1 MNSGIKNYLNEYV
14 KQPDPQFAVLI
25 KGDWGCGKTYFIKNW
40 IEKQSPEVLTPIY
53 VSLYGLKHTKQITT
67 AINRV
72 LYPILYGKLATISK
86 SIGKVLSGIVFKH
99 EVDLDGDE
107 DKDIFINLGFDSL
120 SILSSNDENIKS
132 DKFLIFDDF
141 ERCQVELQELLGYI
155 NYLVEHCHCHVL
167 IIGDISQIRD
177 SHSRFNAFKEKTIGR
192 EFILKPEYDDA
203 IKSFVN
209 EPQIGDFVKEHIEN
223 IKKTFEITQS
233 KNLRVLRQCLYDFS
247 RQQEQVD
254 QPNDERYKD
263 VMLSVLC
270 SFITTYCEYKGK
282 NGNDLSKWRKIINN
296 TFKINED
303 NNEKERIMSVVNSIQ
318 SKYKTY
324 SSSFALGVFRTDIVN
339 EIISYIENG
348 YFITNYINELIM
360 PRTVS
365 LKPSWERF
373 QSAEL
378 LQNNEFVSLY
388 KEVLKDLVEQN
399 IRSMYDLGTVIGRL
413 SYFEKKGINLID
425 SENKS
430 LIKESLPK
438 YLDKFTSVEECFK
451 AHTLFTQGL
460 QYTILNSEHLND
472 NEFIS
477 EFENIYKTKMSELK
491 TPITILLEN
500 LNDVNSHELN
510 NIGELLLPDKSTT
523 YEQIPIFNQVD
534 IEKLFDNLKKLN
546 NEGRNKFNNYIQN
559 RYLLKY
565 KMNTWDR
572 NYSDELEALFKL
584 KEMIDNEISHRKLI
598 DKLSLENISDSIGS
612 AIKRIE
618 GDFF

>member
-247 RQQEQVD
+247 RQQEQVN

-324 SSSFALGVFRTDIVN
+324 SSSFALGIFRTDIVN

-360 PRTVS
+360 PSTVS

-399 IRSMYDLGTVIGRL
+399 IKSMYDLGTVIGRL

-500 LNDVNSHELN
+500 LNDDNSHELN

-618 GDFF
+618 GNFF